1 MPGFP
6 ISVRK
11 SNNWFNLV
19 VLMRRSAIY
28 SLLKKGSG
36 LVPEGWHAAS
46 GSEACALRGYSTA
59 AKPITAT
66 LFPGDGVFVLCYL
79 FSSEL
84 MGNAFQR

>member
-1 MPGFP
+1 
-6 ISVRK
+6 
-11 SNNWFNLV
+11 
-19 VLMRRSAIY
+19 MRRSAIY

-66 LFPGDGVFVLCYL
+66 LFPGDGMFVLCYF
-79 FSSEL
+79 FSSGL